1 MSSDTSDFIVV
12 GLILF
17 LRIFVPL
24 LIPRFPLPA
33 ILASLVID
41 GLDKSV
47 LEGFTDLDLG
57 FYQGYD
63 KALDSYYLSIAYLT
77 TMRNWSSDLA
87 FAGARFL
94 YYYRLVGGVLF
105 ELTGLR
111 FLLFVFP
118 NTFEFFFIFYE
129 AVRTRWNPRRM
140 SKRLI
145 IGVIAF
151 LWVFIKLPQE
161 WWIHVAQLDAT
172 DFIKENIFGASV
184 DDGWGVIIRHNLV
197 LCITIA
203 VVVVAL
209 IFVARWFISN
219 KLPPADW
226 PFTVDAN
233 ATGRDIAVVPG
244 KTLHLPRRN
253 IWTVELLEKAVMT
266 SLLCVIFSQVLPNI
280 SAGPLQV
287 TIGVVGI
294 VILNL
299 ALSEWL
305 SRRGVDFGSAARQY
319 LIMAMVNMGI
329 VVVIDKV
336 LLHRRDSD
344 LGGTLFF
351 VLLLALIITFYDRYR
366 PLYLERQ
373 PLPQTQALA

>member
-1 MSSDTSDFIVV
+1 MSSDTSDFVVV

-17 LRIFVPL
+17 LRILVPL

-47 LEGFTDLDLG
+47 LAGFTDLDLG

-63 KALDSYYLSIAYLT
+63 KALDIYYLSIAYLT
-77 TMRNWSSDLA
+77 TMRNWSSTLA

-94 YYYRLVGGVLF
+94 YYYRLVGGLLF

-129 AVRTRWNPRRM
+129 AVRTRWDPRRM

-151 LWVFIKLPQE
+151 LWIFIKLPQE
-161 WWIHVAQLDAT
+161 WWIHVAKLDAT
-172 DFIKENIFGASV
+172 DFIKEHVFGAAV
-184 DDGWGVIIRHNLV
+184 DDGWGVIVRDNV
-197 LCITIA
+197 ALCIALAVA
-203 VVVVAL
+203 VVVL
-209 IFVARWFISN
+209 IVLARWFILN
-219 KLPPADW
+219 RLPPADW
-226 PFTVDAN
+226 PFTIDAN
-233 ATGRDIAVVPG
+233 APGRDIAVVPG
-244 KTLHLPRRN
+244 KALFLPRRR
-253 IWTVELLEKAVMT
+253 IWTVELFEKAVMT
-266 SLLCVIFSQVLPNI
+266 SFLCVIFSQVLPNI

-287 TIGVVGI
+287 TVEVVGI
-294 VILNL
+294 VTLNL

-305 SRRGVDFGSAARQY
+305 SRRGVAFGSAIRQFV
-319 LIMAMVNMGI
+319 IMAVVNMVI
-329 VVVIDKV
+329 VVALDTT
-336 LLHRRDSD
+336 LLHRREDD
-344 LGGTLFF
+344 VEGTLFF

-366 PLYLERQ
+366 SLYLERRPQ
-373 PLPQTQALA
+373 PRM